1 MNILFYKWYSLI
13 ISILLWVFI
22 WNIFDVIFD
31 ELNLDNKHKLIFYS
45 ICLFI
50 VIIFIN
56 YDKNFFKYA

>member
-13 ISILLWVFI
+13 ISILLWIFI

-50 VIIFIN
+50 IIMFIN
-56 YDKNFFKYA
+56 YDKKFFKYA